1 MAQDGF
7 ARAIRPA
14 HTPFD
19 GDTIFV
25 LATCRHALAEPRP
38 LALARL
44 GAIAADCVARAVARG
59 VHAAET
65 LGRFPSWR
73 ELYGGGRR

>member
-1 MAQDGF
+1 MAQDGY

-19 GDTIFV
+19 GDTIFA
-25 LATCRHALAEPRP
+25 LATGALPLAEPR
-38 LALARL
+38 AASVATI

-59 VHAAET
+59 VFAAET
-65 LGRFPSWR
+65 LGDLRGYREWR
-73 ELYGGGRR
+73 ATQP